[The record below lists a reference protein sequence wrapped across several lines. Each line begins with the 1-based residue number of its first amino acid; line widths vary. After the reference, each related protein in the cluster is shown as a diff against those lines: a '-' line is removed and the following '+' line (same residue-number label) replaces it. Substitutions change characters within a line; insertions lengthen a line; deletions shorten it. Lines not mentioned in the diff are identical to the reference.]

1 MPHTGRWATDFYD
14 PLYRCCLILM
24 GKLLQKILSPSKI
37 YQAGVVFFLQFCM
50 SPCNLLLELCHSSS
64 SLWEQSMHDEYT
76 AKFLRKNIWFMY
88 ESASEIVSAKIGKFL
103 SCL

>member
-1 MPHTGRWATDFYD
+1 
-14 PLYRCCLILM
+14 
-24 GKLLQKILSPSKI
+24 
-37 YQAGVVFFLQFCM
+37 
-50 SPCNLLLELCHSSS
+50 
-64 SLWEQSMHDEYT
+64 MHDEYT